1 MYDFNYGKENIIG
14 RVCLEMSL
22 KPFKSFEENY
32 IENVCRKLFKDWEK
46 LTDKAQSVAV
56 MLWTADGSEILEYS
70 GDLSQEFDYCDVIGI
85 GNPTKKPPYNED
97 EKNNLHVRPVM
108 YNGERKKITYKIL
121 KNIISALKRA
131 GEEITGKKI
140 SVVETFDPGPEFA
153 NSDFKYKRHS
163 EICKGNIIGAKLWLH
178 CASRLNSD
186 NVRYAAYPNGIPE
199 GTHLGEF
206 LGKQLMCL
214 CRDVGF
220 DNIWLSNGFGFS
232 LDSWR
237 WTGEVFDGT
246 KFQSDGIACV
256 RDSINEFWRYFT
268 AQVGNMLIET
278 RGSNLSAAMDISAH
292 GCPVDDIYKYNM
304 LTPPNSPWAAIDF
317 RFGLELCGLMSRIS
331 ELSKNGFLFRYY
343 THDPWWY
350 NSPWFDRYGRSPHDI
365 YLPLAVARIDENGKV
380 TKPYGINLLSVDD
393 SLGQLPEKC
402 PNEVVP
408 HILEAF
414 DTYSDEPGL
423 VTWLYPFEDYCQKGL
438 REGRAQ
444 DIFMDDWF
452 VESAIDYGL
461 PINTVVSEKNFLNA
475 DISIFKNTVLVAPV
489 PFANSVLE
497 ECIIKAA
504 ENNLPIMLYGSCK
517 KASKKILALIGV
529 EIKEE
534 ISDVLKINQSIV
546 ADKYSDSAL
555 AEKIN
560 HIPLVSEG
568 GVCEKALNEKNVFA
582 TVTDVNGEERS
593 YGIFNKFQNIV
604 WIRGSFPHIPDIKA
618 GLPQPFNPCESF
630 PSAILA
636 RAALSFFGV
645 NIRFEAMS
653 PTDKMP
659 ITLFSKHNNAYYM
672 TSFAKDTTL
681 ATLLSF
687 PEGVPMPCGT
697 EAIIEN
703 GIGKFGTAK
712 WLHNECRV
720 LIKQKKRSKVICRT
734 DTAGDTMMADKRL
747 CVEGLKEAD
756 VTFLIPKD
764 CVVYAV
770 CPAYGSGKHAPSKIT
785 QDGKAVF
792 ENVTG
797 EIRIAWQKQET
808 RNNYLEN
815 GIIIQ

>member
-1 MYDFNYGKENIIG
+1 MYNFNYGEENIIG
-14 RVCLEMSL
+14 RVCLETSL
-22 KPFKSFEENY
+22 KPFKSFDESY

-85 GNPTKKPPYNED
+85 GNPTKKPPYNEN
-97 EKNNLHVRPVM
+97 EKNDIHVRPVM

-121 KNIISALKRA
+121 KNIISALKRV

-153 NSDFKYKRHS
+153 KSDFKYRRHS
-163 EICKGNIIGAKLWLH
+163 EICKGNIIGVKAWLH

-199 GTHLGEF
+199 GTHIGEF

-232 LDSWR
+232 LDSWN
-237 WTGEVFDGT
+237 WTGEVFDSK
-246 KFQSDGIACV
+246 KFQSDGIASV

-268 AQVGNMLIET
+268 AQTGNMLIET
-278 RGSNLSAAMDISAH
+278 RGSNLSAGMDISAH

-331 ELSKNGFLFRYY
+331 EISKNGFLFRYY

-365 YLPLAVARIDENGKV
+365 YLPLAVARIDGNGKV
-380 TKPYGINLLSVDD
+380 TKPYGINFLSVDD
-393 SLGQLPEKC
+393 SLGELPEKC
-402 PNEVVP
+402 PNEVIP

-423 VTWLYPFEDYCQKGL
+423 VTWLYPFADYCQKGL

-452 VESAIDYGL
+452 AESAIDYGL
-461 PINTVVSEKNFLNA
+461 PLNTVVSDKNFLNT
-475 DISIFKNTVLVAPV
+475 DISIFKNTILFAPV
-489 PFANSVLE
+489 PFENSVLE

-517 KASKKILALIGV
+517 KASEKILALIGV
-529 EIKEE
+529 EIKDE

-546 ADKYSDSAL
+546 ADNYSDSAL
-555 AEKIN
+555 SEKIN
-560 HIPLVSEG
+560 HIPLVSGG
-568 GVCEKALNEKNVFA
+568 GVCEKALNENNVFA
-582 TVTDVNGEERS
+582 TVTDDNGEKRS
-593 YGIFNKFQNIV
+593 YGIFNKSQNIV
-604 WIRGSFPHIPDIKA
+604 WIRGSFPHIPEIKGA
-618 GLPQPFNPCESF
+618 LPQPFNPCESF

-636 RAALSFFGV
+636 RAALAFFGV

-681 ATLLSF
+681 ATFLSF
-687 PEGVPMPCGT
+687 PDGVPMPCGT

-712 WLHNECRV
+712 WTHNECRV
-720 LIKQKKRSKVICRT
+720 LIKQKKRSKVVCRT
-734 DTAGDTMMADKRL
+734 DTAGDTMTADKRV
-747 CVEGLKEAD
+747 CVESLKEAD
-756 VTFLIPKD
+756 VTFLIPKN

-770 CPAYGSGKHAPSKIT
+770 CQSYGNGMHKPSKIT
-785 QDGKAVF
+785 SDGKAVF
-792 ENVTG
+792 QNVTG
-797 EIRIAWQKQET
+797 EIRIAWQDQET
-808 RNNYLEN
+808 RNNYLKN
-815 GIIIQ
+815 GIII